1 MLYVPGDD
9 ERKLQ
14 KIPTLNADCVILEC
28 EDGVALNRKAEARK
42 IIAKFL
48 DEIKSFG
55 RTEPVLRINSIA
67 SGFAEEDLNVVLQAK
82 NIPPTIA
89 LPKVEN
95 PTHIEW
101 MAEKVGSILQERKIT
116 QNINLIIYI
125 ESALAVLNF
134 EAICRRAVELSDLGI
149 PLTLDA
155 VVFGSD
161 DFCASIGAERTKD
174 AKELLYARQKILLT
188 AKAFQL
194 QAIDLVHIDLKDFD
208 GLREQALEGA
218 RMGFTGKQVIHPSHV
233 PIVQEAFCPSAERV
247 EWATELIKEF
257 QEHQATGQGAFI
269 FRGSMIDMPLLRQA
283 KNIVQLMESIN
294 SVQPPHPN
302 P

>member
-42 IIAKFL
+42 TIAKFL
-48 DEIKSFG
+48 DETTFG

-67 SGFAEEDLNVVLQAK
+67 SGFAEEDLQVVLQA
-82 NIPPTIA
+82 NNLPPTIA
-89 LPKVEN
+89 VPKVED

-101 MAEKVGSILQERKIT
+101 IAEKVVSILRKRKLEK
-116 QNINLIIYI
+116 NINLIVYI

-134 EAICRRAVELSDLGI
+134 EAICRRAIELSDLGS

-161 DFCASIGAERTKD
+161 DFVASIGAERTKD
-174 AKELLYARQKILLT
+174 AKELLYARQKVLLV

-194 QAIDLVHIDLKDFD
+194 QAIDLVHIDLKDLD
-208 GLREQALEGA
+208 GLKEQALEGA
-218 RMGFTGKQVIHPSHV
+218 RMGYTGKQVIHPSHV
-233 PIVQEAFCPSAERV
+233 PIVQEAFSPSAEKV

-257 QEHQATGQGAFI
+257 QDHQTTGQGAFI

-294 SVQPPHPN
+294 TTQPHPH

>member
-42 IIAKFL
+42 TVAKYL
-48 DEIKSFG
+48 DEIKFG

-67 SGFAEEDLNVVLQAK
+67 SGFAEEDLKVVLQAK
-82 NIPPTIA
+82 NLPPTIA
-89 LPKVEN
+89 LPKVEDAS
-95 PTHIEW
+95 HVEW
-101 MAEKVGSILQERKIT
+101 IAERVVSILHDRNVTKHL
-116 QNINLIIYI
+116 NLIVYI

-134 EAICRRAVELSDLGI
+134 EAICRRAIELSDLGC

-155 VVFGSD
+155 VIFGSD

-174 AKELLYARQKILLT
+174 AKELLYARQKVLVI

-194 QAIDLVHIDLKDFD
+194 QAIDLVHIDLKDLD

-218 RMGFTGKQVIHPSHV
+218 RMGYTGKQVIHPSHV
-233 PIVQEAFCPSAERV
+233 PIVQEAFSPSAERV

-257 QEHQATGQGAFI
+257 QEHQKSGQGAFI

-294 SVQPPHPN
+294 TTQPPPN